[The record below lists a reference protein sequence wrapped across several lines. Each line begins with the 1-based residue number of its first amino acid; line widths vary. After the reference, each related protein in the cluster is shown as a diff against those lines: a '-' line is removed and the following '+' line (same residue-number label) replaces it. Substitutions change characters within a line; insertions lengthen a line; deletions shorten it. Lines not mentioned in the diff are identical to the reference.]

1 MFTSLGLA
9 LLGQSSMALALK
21 NKMGSG
27 LLVYPNT
34 GSLSTFKNVSWR
46 YNGEMMP
53 WGSNS
58 DLDFVPT
65 VKDKSAVKELEASP
79 LRWLAYP
86 EITSVF
92 CLEFRKSRYFQVT
105 TANTTAY
112 TSGNNISVPDAVDLH
127 KRITAS
133 LRGNDGNGLLLG
145 APTLH
150 GTHDAIDGLAYQW
163 MNVSHIGA
171 VRSSRI

>member
-1 MFTSLGLA
+1 MFISLGLA
-9 LLGQSSMALALK
+9 LLGQSSMALALE

-34 GSLSTFKNVSWR
+34 GPLSTFKGVSWR
-46 YNGEMMP
+46 YNGEMIP
-53 WGSNS
+53 WGSHS
-58 DLDFVPT
+58 ELDFVPT
-65 VKDKSAVKELEASP
+65 VKDKSAVEELEANT

-92 CLEFRKSRYFQVT
+92 CLEFRKFIQVI
-105 TANTTAY
+105 TANATAY
-112 TSGNNISVPDAVDLH
+112 TSGNNISVPDSVDLH

-145 APTLH
+145 APTFH

-171 VRSSRI
+171 VRSGHF